1 MAKIR
6 VGRVGEQI
14 KKEISQIIQSELK
27 DPRIGFITVTGVD
40 VTNDFSQ
47 AKVYLSVLGSDEQK
61 QETLKALGRSS
72 GFIRASSAN
81 GSGCVKFRSSCS
93 NSTRRSTTAPKS
105 NRSFIRL
112 MKGTRIY
119 EQRIGLC
126 RTASSGCRFHP
137 GERRFSGGVSHA
149 A

>member
-47 AKVYLSVLGSDEQK
+47 AKVYLSVLGGDEQRE
-61 QETLKALGRSS
+61 ETLKALGRSS
-72 GFIRASSAN
+72 GFIRSELGKRIRMRKIPDLLFKFDTSIDY
-81 GSGCVKFRSSCS
+81 GSKIQS
-93 NSTRRSTTAPKS
+93 
-105 NRSFIRL
+105 IL
-112 MKGTRIY
+112 HQIQ
-119 EQRIGLC
+119 E
-126 RTASSGCRFHP
+126 
-137 GERRFSGGVSHA
+137 GEPNA
-149 A
+149 